1 MLVAGGQKGG
11 SGRLAESFGG
21 GLHDFC
27 RSKKQ
32 NYPFR
37 PCFTIVFLSP
47 LYPTSVSK
55 VSRLRRE
62 KGGSPSFSLQIHFS
76 ASKRADEFGAWTN
89 KNSFG
94 HFRGL
99 SRGRPEALKEAF
111 SEASGGSSSAVSGGG
126 GLWPRFRPHPGKRAT
141 EPWQT
146 ERRKNR
152 ACSWR
157 AGRSQRRQ
165 RPLLVGRDG
174 CFLHSL
180 YTTYPGCLAPSH
192 NRSRLMQKVSG

>member
-126 GLWPRFRPHPGKRAT
+126 GLWPRSVPIPESAQLSRGRQNEGRIVLVRGERAVPNAGRDHCWLDEMDASSTRCTPPIPVAWRRAT
-141 EPWQT
+141 ID
-146 ERRKNR
+146 R
-152 ACSWR
+152 A
-157 AGRSQRRQ
+157 
-165 RPLLVGRDG
+165 
-174 CFLHSL
+174 
-180 YTTYPGCLAPSH
+180 
-192 NRSRLMQKVSG
+192 